1 DVNELKKMFFDLLQ
15 NPGIPMHNGSYDAET
30 AGKELAVSATGNFGP
45 TNANAAVYYP
55 VNRENIQQHEEVEES
70 LSIVDKEKELIIK
83 ALKKHR
89 GKRKDASLD
98 LGISER
104 TLYRKLKEYDIDE

>member
-1 DVNELKKMFFDLLQ
+1 MGELHQDHRTFKTGQ
-15 NPGIPMHNGSYDAET
+15 
-30 AGKELAVSATGNFGP
+30 AVMLNTTTS
-45 TNANAAVYYP
+45 
-55 VNRENIQQHEEVEES
+55 IQQHEEVEES

-89 GKRKDASLD
+89 GKRKDAALD

-104 TLYRKLKEYDIDE
+104 TLYRKLKEYNIEE

>member
-1 DVNELKKMFFDLLQ
+1 MIFDIMQ
-15 NPGIPMHNGSYDAET
+15 NPGMAQHVPVYQNEANLNAFPEYTVPVGHASVT
-30 AGKELAVSATGNFGP
+30 HSPAVILSSSN
-45 TNANAAVYYP
+45 TNA
-55 VNRENIQQHEEVEES
+55 HEEVEES

-89 GKRKDASLD
+89 GKRRDAAMD

-104 TLYRKLKEYDIDE
+104 TLYRKLKEYDIEHL